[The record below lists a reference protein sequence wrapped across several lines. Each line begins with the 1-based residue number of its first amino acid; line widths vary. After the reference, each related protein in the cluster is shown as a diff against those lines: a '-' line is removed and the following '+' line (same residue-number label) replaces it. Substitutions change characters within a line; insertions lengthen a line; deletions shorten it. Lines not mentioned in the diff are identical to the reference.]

1 MPLGAIGTSVGTGL
15 GTRGIWEISRTA
27 FHRAFGWRYKQVFG
41 SEAGKGSLHVVY
53 GLLNPPQAINQAT
66 GTPIKHIF
74 TKPGLEGAR
83 FSASEAVSACEVRA
97 ATYVAE
103 SIASNTGM
111 WVRLSADEAL
121 RHRHDLSYISFGI
134 GNNCKTMDVLKS
146 VGNQFVR
153 FNTDQCR
160 FVTISGRTII
170 EPSSDLQID
179 YGMILKSHPPNLPE
193 RNWIV
198 CGGYGEW
205 GTSGAAWYLSRKW
218 RDIRKRFRKK
228 SFVIFVQVESDKD
241 ESAIPV
247 LQTDDPQE
255 LETLARGT

>member
-1 MPLGAIGTSVGTGL
+1 MRKHMPIGAIETGL
-15 GTRGIWEISRTA
+15 GTRGVWEISRIA
-27 FHRAFGWRYKQVFG
+27 LHRALGWRYKQVFG
-41 SEAGKGSLHVVY
+41 GEAGKGGMHVVY
-53 GLLNPPQAINQAT
+53 GLLNPPQAADQT
-66 GTPIKHIF
+66 GAPVQHIF
-74 TKPGLEGAR
+74 TKPGVDGAR

-111 WVRLSADEAL
+111 WVRLSSDEAL
-121 RHRHDLSYISFGI
+121 RPQLDLSYISLGI
-134 GNNCKTMDVLKS
+134 GNNCKTMDVLNS

-153 FNTDQCR
+153 FNAGTAR
-160 FVTISGRTII
+160 FVTVSGRTII
-170 EPSSDLQID
+170 EPSSDPQTD

-218 RDIRKRFRKK
+218 RDIRKLFGKK
-228 SFVIFVQVESDKD
+228 PFVIFVQVKRDKD
-241 ESAIPV
+241 ESAIPII
-247 LQTDDPQE
+247 QTDSPQE
-255 LETLARGT
+255 LEMQARGT